1 MTTGDVTGNYH
12 GVLAYQLAPFRPFSE
27 VPVQFEFPLY
37 LRFPIAMNKGVLI
50 TKTKQ
55 NKTKQN
61 KTKTMGFSLLTQGF
75 PFSPSTSKAREFTL
89 LQYMLS
95 A

>member
-1 MTTGDVTGNYH
+1 MTTGDVPGNYH
-12 GVLAYQLAPFRPFSE
+12 GALAYQLAPFRPFSE

-61 KTKTMGFSLLTQGF
+61 NNGILSFDPGV
-75 PFSPSTSKAREFTL
+75 PFVTFYFQS
-89 LQYMLS
+89 
-95 A
+95 

>member
-27 VPVQFEFPLY
+27 VPVQFDIPPVPEIPYCHEQGSFNY
-37 LRFPIAMNKGVLI
+37 KN
-50 TKTKQ
+50 KTKQ

-61 KTKTMGFSLLTQGF
+61 KNNGILSFDPGV
-75 PFSPSTSKAREFTL
+75 PFFTFYF
-89 LQYMLS
+89 QS
-95 A
+95 